1 MLLFDMLRAQCQ
13 HADLSSDIR
22 TPPIWSSTISEV
34 DLITKNSQIDWQECN
49 NWRGKR
55 SWHLEQMVAWCCLG
69 PSTLLLVMPQLYQMI
84 TKLEMSNI
92 TYVHTVRKETFTI
105 QVALEKAANPDM
117 TKHILKARTQMVESM
132 YKYFDT
138 GLSESH
144 RPKSEVVYLHVSGP
158 KVQEVQHV
166 ANT

>member
-1 MLLFDMLRAQCQ
+1 M
-13 HADLSSDIR
+13 
-22 TPPIWSSTISEV
+22 
-34 DLITKNSQIDWQECN
+34 IDWQECN

-55 SWHLEQMVAWCCLG
+55 TWHLEQMVAWCCLG

-105 QVALEKAANPDM
+105 QVTLEKAANPDM

-132 YKYFDT
+132 YEYFDA

-144 RPKSEVVYLHVSGP
+144 RAKLYICTFLDPRFKNYNMWSTHKYVTIHTYAQSVCS
-158 KVQEVQHV
+158 V
-166 ANT
+166 AKLNDRG

>member
-49 NWRGKR
+49 NWTGKR

-69 PSTLLLVMPQLYQMI
+69 PSTLLLLGVEEVVVTWAY
-84 TKLEMSNI
+84 S
-92 TYVHTVRKETFTI
+92 
-105 QVALEKAANPDM
+105 VALVC
-117 TKHILKARTQMVESM
+117 LLL
-132 YKYFDT
+132 F
-138 GLSESH
+138 
-144 RPKSEVVYLHVSGP
+144 VS
-158 KVQEVQHV
+158 KRFVNEIIK
-166 ANT
+166 

>member
-1 MLLFDMLRAQCQ
+1 MR
-13 HADLSSDIR
+13 I
-22 TPPIWSSTISEV
+22 
-34 DLITKNSQIDWQECN
+34 
-49 NWRGKR
+49 
-55 SWHLEQMVAWCCLG
+55 
-69 PSTLLLVMPQLYQMI
+69 
-84 TKLEMSNI
+84 I
-92 TYVHTVRKETFTI
+92 TYIHTVLKKTITI
-105 QVALEKAANPDM
+105 QVTLDQATNPDM